1 MRSHA
6 LLGPS
11 SAHRWMHCTPSA
23 KLESTRP
30 DTAGKDAE
38 VGTLAHAIVEER
50 LSRVI
55 KGKSRGKTSAKLAKN
70 PLYFEGM
77 DDYCDQYVD
86 FVVQL
91 YDSLKEKHPVMFSE
105 QKVDFSE
112 WVPDGFGTTD
122 TVIIADGVM
131 YVIDFKFGKGVR
143 VDAKE
148 NPQLRLYALGAY
160 NDYSILYD
168 IDVVTTY
175 IVQPRIEDGIT
186 SETLR
191 VTTLLDWA
199 ENEVKPKADLA
210 IRGAGEAVEG
220 DWCRFCRAR
229 DVCKPRAV
237 AFLEHLKDTYQNS
250 MELTPDELARLLP
263 IAEHIQDWAKEL
275 KNYMS
280 DQAINNGVTFHGY
293 KVVAGRST
301 RVIDDP
307 AALANALQGAGYQDI
322 YKLKDLTD
330 LENMVGKNKFA
341 KLSEGLISKPDGKP
355 TLVPVSD
362 KRPEYVLFDDDDD

>member
-210 IRGAGEAVEG
+210 VRGAGEAVEG

-341 KLSEGLISKPDGKP
+341 KLSEGFISKPDGKP

>member
-210 IRGAGEAVEG
+210 VRGAGEAVEG

-280 DQAINNGVTFHGY
+280 DQAINQGVAFKGY

-341 KLSEGLISKPDGKP
+341 KLSEGFISKPDGKP

>member
-341 KLSEGLISKPDGKP
+341 KLSEGFISKPDGKP

>member
-210 IRGAGEAVEG
+210 VRGAGEAVEG

>member
-191 VTTLLDWA
+191 VTALLDWA

-237 AFLEHLKDTYQNS
+237 AFLEHLKDTYQDS

-341 KLSEGLISKPDGKP
+341 KLSEGFISKPDGKP